1 MLDFPLLLL
10 SMDQIHFPF
19 LKQGTFTNELTLFH
33 ISLLV
38 CSKSKGKSSMGS
50 TWRRGS
56 FAYNTI
62 PTAEEVLNGD
72 VYCTLSD

>member
-1 MLDFPLLLL
+1 MLNFPLLLN
-10 SMDQIHFPF
+10 SKDQIHFAFP
-19 LKQGTFTNELTLFH
+19 KQGTFTNKLRLFQ

-38 CSKSKGKSSMGS
+38 CG
-50 TWRRGS
+50 RGDS

-62 PTAEEVLNGD
+62 PTAEELLNGD

>member
-1 MLDFPLLLL
+1 MESGFDPL
-10 SMDQIHFPF
+10 
-19 LKQGTFTNELTLFH
+19 KVKVRE
-33 ISLLV
+33 
-38 CSKSKGKSSMGS
+38 KSSMGS

-62 PTAEEVLNGD
+62 PTAEEILNGD

>member
-1 MLDFPLLLL
+1 
-10 SMDQIHFPF
+10 
-19 LKQGTFTNELTLFH
+19 
-33 ISLLV
+33 
-38 CSKSKGKSSMGS
+38 MGS